1 MVIVGSNKIMD
12 VEAVFVY
19 YRPMSSC
26 SSLCVMLMMVM
37 MVMAAELLLMPNSYK
52 YL

>member
-37 MVMAAELLLMPNSYK
+37 AAELLLMPNSYK